1 MIRLLL
7 LLAALPSPVLAAFE
21 RPVPQVQTSEAEIWY
36 AAATLLLILALG
48 AVQWLVARR

>member
-1 MIRLLL
+1 MIRTLI

-21 RPVPQVQTSEAEIWY
+21 RPVPQAQTGEAELWY
-36 AAATLLLILALG
+36 AGATLLLILALG